1 MHAVAEVTG
10 GTFSFIENLAVIQ
23 DSFAQ
28 CIGGLLSVVVQDA
41 RIAVECAHPGVRVR
55 EVKSGRYVGE
65 LYAEEER
72 RFLLLVDVPTA
83 GAAEDATQL
92 VRVRCTYRD
101 VATGRAADVAGD
113 DAVVQRPAEVTDPQV
128 SVEVERE
135 RVRLAAAERGAFAEA
150 GTILRRQLYSVQ
162 RSLQS
167 APAGDP
173 MLFALEEELE
183 DLEECCDD
191 EEEYERVGRARVLKG
206 MSSHAQQRAS
216 FVGKRGRERAP
227 QPYMTAAMKSMV
239 KKSRKSR
246 GK

>member
-1 MHAVAEVTG
+1 
-10 GTFSFIENLAVIQ
+10 
-23 DSFAQ
+23 
-28 CIGGLLSVVVQDA
+28 
-41 RIAVECAHPGVRVR
+41 
-55 EVKSGRYVGE
+55 
-65 LYAEEER
+65 
-72 RFLLLVDVPTA
+72 VDVPTA

-92 VRVRCTYRD
+92 VRMRCTYRD

-135 RVRLAAAERGAFAEA
+135 RVRLAADEEIAAARAAAERGAFAEA

-183 DLEECCDD
+183 DLEECCDE

-216 FVGKRGRERAP
+216 YVLRTKSACKREREGAP
-227 QPYMTAAMKSMV
+227 QPYMTAAMESML
-239 KKSRKSR
+239 KKSQKSR
-246 GK
+246 EKHPTSSPPPPPPEKRKRGSDNRSSSSSDEEEGEGSSSSSDDEEEVAEVA

>member
-1 MHAVAEVTG
+1 
-10 GTFSFIENLAVIQ
+10 
-23 DSFAQ
+23 
-28 CIGGLLSVVVQDA
+28 
-41 RIAVECAHPGVRVR
+41 
-55 EVKSGRYVGE
+55 
-65 LYAEEER
+65 
-72 RFLLLVDVPTA
+72 
-83 GAAEDATQL
+83 
-92 VRVRCTYRD
+92 VRCTYRD

-135 RVRLAAAERGAFAEA
+135 RVGLAAARAAAERGAFAEA

-183 DLEECCDD
+183 DLEECCDE

-216 FVGKRGRERAP
+216 YVLRTKSACKREREGAP
-227 QPYMTAAMKSMV
+227 QPYMTAAMESML
-239 KKSRKSR
+239 KKSQKSR
-246 GK
+246 EKHPTSSPPPPPSPPEKRKRGSDNRSSSSSDEEEGEGSSSSSNDDDEEEGPLDFGTQ